1 MSRQFLLHDVQQA
14 AAALREAQ
22 ISLSLAI
29 KQAYPLGTKIIA
41 KIGERK
47 LTVCVT
53 GYGANWSSPGV
64 LIGDNVSTGKSRRF
78 NHTAIIQTDEE
89 ESEPCDMR

>member
-1 MSRQFLLHDVQQA
+1 MSRQFLLHDVEQA
-14 AAALREAQ
+14 AVALREAQ

-29 KQAYPLGTKIIA
+29 KQAYPLGTKVIA

-53 GYGANWSSPGV
+53 AYGANWSSPGV
-64 LIGDNVSTGKSRRF
+64 LIGDNVATGKRRRF
-78 NHTAIIQTDEE
+78 HHTAILQSDE
-89 ESEPCDMR
+89 